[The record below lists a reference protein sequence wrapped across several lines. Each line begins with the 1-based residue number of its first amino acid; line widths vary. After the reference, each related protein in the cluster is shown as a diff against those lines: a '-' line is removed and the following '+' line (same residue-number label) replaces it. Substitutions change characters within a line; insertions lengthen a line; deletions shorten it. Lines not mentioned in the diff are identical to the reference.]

1 MFPNVL
7 ILKGTALGANYIE
20 KEGHCYFFNGI
31 GCDINDARDACK
43 TIFGNNQEGK
53 LYEPMTS
60 RIYDMVSGA
69 VSSKTSY
76 NVWIGAHDATNE
88 GQFTYFSGGPL
99 QYTNWYVDEPNDYGS
114 GDDCVEIYT
123 NHAGQWNDDECNK
136 LQPSI
141 CEKVELGE

>member
-1 MFPNVL
+1 M
-7 ILKGTALGANYIE
+7 
-20 KEGHCYFFNGI
+20 
-31 GCDINDARDACK
+31 
-43 TIFGNNQEGK
+43 
-53 LYEPMTS
+53 YEPMSS

-88 GQFTYFSGGPL
+88 GQFTYFSEGPL